1 MNGIFVSLGALCLV
15 GLGFY
20 FLNRK
25 IDKRLETSALTQQ
38 IQKEVDEILIELNGT
53 TERNIGLIE
62 ERIRSLGRLLE
73 QADRK
78 IQVLER
84 EMDKQARS
92 ADVYTNVVKK
102 RQQAEAQR
110 AKEAAAAKDAS
121 SDSGEDR
128 GERSSDEHSGP
139 KLREK
144 VRRLRDSGMGPQQ
157 IAAELGSTVGEVEL
171 ILSLLEGR

>member
-1 MNGIFVSLGALCLV
+1 MNGIFVSVGALCV
-15 GLGFY
+15 IGLGFY

-62 ERIRSLGRLLE
+62 ERIRSLGKLLD

-78 IQVLER
+78 IQVLQR

-92 ADVYTNVVKK
+92 ADVYSNVARK
-102 RQQAEAQR
+102 RQQADAR
-110 AKEAAAAKDAS
+110 KAKEAAAAKDVS
-121 SDSGEDR
+121 SDSAN
-128 GERSSDEHSGP
+128 ERSGP
-139 KLREK
+139 KLRDK
-144 VRRLRDSGMGPQQ
+144 VRRLRDSGMGPQE

>member
-1 MNGIFVSLGALCLV
+1 MNGIFVSIGALCLV

-20 FLNRK
+20 ILNRK

-62 ERIRSLGRLLE
+62 ERIRALGRLLD

-78 IQVLER
+78 IQVLNR

-92 ADVYTNVVKK
+92 ADVYTNVVRK
-102 RQQAEAQR
+102 RQQAEA
-110 AKEAAAAKDAS
+110 AKGDASSSTDDRDAAAA
-121 SDSGEDR
+121 EDR
-128 GERSSDEHSGP
+128 SGP

-144 VRRLRDSGMGPQQ
+144 VRRLRDSGMTPQQ
-157 IAAELGSTVGEVEL
+157 ISAELGSTLGEVEL